1 MNAGRVSGNS
11 IYAATERVAEIR
23 YVSAQALRYK
33 MGFELRDS
41 SKSFVFS
48 LGGKPVIV
56 SNASGWPASLID
68 EDQVWVVSSSSADVV
83 AEIAAA
89 FPGRVCRIETRR

>member
-1 MNAGRVSGNS
+1 MNTGRVFGNN
-11 IYAATERVAEIR
+11 IYAARERVATI
-23 YVSAQALRYK
+23 YGVSAQSLRYK

-41 SKSFVFS
+41 SRSFVFS

-68 EDQVWVVSSSSADVV
+68 EDQLWVVFSENTDVV
-83 AEIAAA
+83 AEISAA
-89 FPGRVCRIETRR
+89 FPGRVVMDERK